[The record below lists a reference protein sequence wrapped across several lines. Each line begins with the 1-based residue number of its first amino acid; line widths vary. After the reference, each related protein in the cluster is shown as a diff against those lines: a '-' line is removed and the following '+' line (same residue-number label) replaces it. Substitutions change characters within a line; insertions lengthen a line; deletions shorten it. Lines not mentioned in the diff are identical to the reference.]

1 MSVRKSNDN
10 EESGSKKGKLE
21 WESEP
26 FATGATRWAFKGKAV
41 GGDYLGF
48 KENTQLVVKVIKTEN
63 YNTGIRLCK
72 LDIKAQELAREII
85 EKFNAANFVPK
96 TIYARV
102 GRLAKSKKNRKDN
115 KGLIN
120 IVKGEMML
128 IERMIE
134 GQYEKFNS
142 NTGWSK
148 SGFALPNFLS
158 HWSYVQSKGNYL
170 LCDLQGHR
178 GNPKSMQIDSTNM
191 YYVLTDPV
199 ILSKRQGQ
207 FGCADLG
214 PRGIQKWFSR
224 HECNDLC
231 KKYGIADKLPDTTEF
246 LEKSDPP
253 NNTTYVPTETLTP
266 SPS

>member
-1 MSVRKSNDN
+1 MRILRANDG
-10 EESGSKKGKLE
+10 EENGGKKGKLE
-21 WESEP
+21 WEAEP
-26 FATGATRWAFKGKAV
+26 FATGATRWAFRGKAV

-48 KENTQLVVKVIKTEN
+48 KEGTQLVVKVIKSEY
-63 YNTGIRLCK
+63 YNTGIRMCK
-72 LDIKAQELAREII
+72 LDIRAQELARDLIGR
-85 EKFNAANFVPK
+85 FNSQNFVPK
-96 TIYARV
+96 TVYARV
-102 GRLAKSKKNRKDN
+102 GRLTKSKKDRKN
-115 KGLIN
+115 PKGLIN
-120 IVKGEMML
+120 IVKGEVML

-158 HWSYVQSKGNYL
+158 HWSYVVSKGNYL

-178 GNPKSMQIDSTNM
+178 GSPDSKQINNSNM

-214 PRGIQKWFSR
+214 PPGILKWFSR

-231 KKYGIADKLPDTTEF
+231 KKYHIADKLPNTTAL
-246 LEKSDPP
+246 LEKSAATG
-253 NNTTYVPTETLTP
+253 NNTTYVPTETFTAN
-266 SPS
+266 